1 MRIVC
6 ELKSISRFD
15 GRRTSHWG
23 NLQDSFTPGGGESD
37 SPLSSPSSHYFI
49 LILRM
54 TIIIA
59 FTAYSGIYTAPPLK
73 EERLAITAVR
83 PKHSMTM

>member
-1 MRIVC
+1 MGEEHHTGGTSRI
-6 ELKSISRFD
+6 
-15 GRRTSHWG
+15 
-23 NLQDSFTPGGGESD
+23 
-37 SPLSSPSSHYFI
+37 PSLLVVVSQIHQCLHHHHILVINI
-49 LILRM
+49 LILRI